1 MLQILHR
8 ETTVPVDILT
18 QHNETMHTPFNT
30 IQDNGAATAEM
41 INSLHPIDS
50 AVEC

>member
-1 MLQILHR
+1 
-8 ETTVPVDILT
+8 
-18 QHNETMHTPFNT
+18 MHTPFNKRQDNGDSQKNR
-30 IQDNGAATAEM
+30 QDNGAATAEM